1 MPNIFSHQN
10 VIYFPSLASPPPL
23 LPPCQYQSK
32 ERATLS
38 NVHLQHIVPDHRKI
52 FISLLPQ
59 VRRFSFARVVCSWW
73 YHKSKYSYSAFSSSK
88 IGATSRF
95 SDMEASK
102 VLVHHLEAGSQTLV
116 PRWPSQY
123 PSKMGCTQ
131 DPIRGMAAL
140 RLAVGGCKESDRW
153 SRGSIRDSFQAKT
166 NSKRTL
172 TEELKVAN
180 KMPVMEPTVNARSI
194 RKKCI

>member
-73 YHKSKYSYSAFSSSK
+73 YHK
-88 IGATSRF
+88 I
-95 SDMEASK
+95 
-102 VLVHHLEAGSQTLV
+102 LVHHLEAGSQTLV